1 MAIVKRNLYVQR
13 RSVGIFRTPV
23 AEEAYMQRY
32 LGFYWTL
39 PVPWAGF
46 TQLPADA
53 DEAAAQSRTIRYQR
67 DRVRQWV
74 AQEKGDLIG
83 ETVFMETAP
92 DRGNKHILPEVEKLL
107 RRCRDEDARL
117 VLVDFSTAFGW
128 RSHQALWSY
137 LRTMPER
144 VEPLDAIPV
153 AIGGEIFD
161 PVAHFRQ
168 WQEANADWSEKKSER
183 RAIAARRIPELA
195 AEGRSNR
202 EIAEALNTE
211 GISTVTGGRPW
222 TKESVR
228 KFGESL

>member
-1 MAIVKRNLYVQR
+1 
-13 RSVGIFRTPV
+13 
-23 AEEAYMQRY
+23 MQRY

-46 TQLPADA
+46 TDLPKDADA
-53 DEAAAQSRTIRYQR
+53 AAEKSRTIRYQR

-74 AQEKGDLIG
+74 AGQKGELVG
-83 ETVFMETAP
+83 ETAFMETAP
-92 DRGNKHILPEVEKLL
+92 DRGNQHILPEVEKLL
-107 RRCRDEDARL
+107 ARCRKEEARL

-137 LRTMPER
+137 LNTMPEL
-144 VEPLDAIPV
+144 VEPLDGVPV
-153 AIGGEIFD
+153 NLGGEIFD

-183 RAIAARRIPELA
+183 RVIAARRIRELS

-202 EIAEALNTE
+202 EIAEALNAE